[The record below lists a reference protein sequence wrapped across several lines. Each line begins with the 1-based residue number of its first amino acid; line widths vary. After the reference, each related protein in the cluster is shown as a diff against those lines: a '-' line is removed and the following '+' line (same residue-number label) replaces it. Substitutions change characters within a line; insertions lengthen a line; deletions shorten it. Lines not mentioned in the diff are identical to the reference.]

1 MRVAL
6 VHDWLTGMRGGEK
19 VLRSLLRMFPDADIF
34 TLLHVKGSV
43 AAEIEARPIHTSFVQ
58 RLPGV
63 ARHYR
68 RYLPLF
74 PAAIGSLDL
83 SGYDLVISSSHCV
96 AKGAKRGQDAL
107 HVCYC
112 FTPMRYVWDRYDDYF
127 GPGKLGIPAR
137 WIVPHVA
144 EALRAWD
151 VATAARVDHFVADSR
166 YVAGRIRRYYGRESE
181 VILPAVDSEWF
192 TPGDGG
198 GGDYDLIVSALAP
211 YKRIELALEAYRGTG
226 RRLKVAGTGPE
237 AERLRALAPPE
248 AEFLGWVDDAALRD
262 LYRGC
267 RAVIMP
273 GVEDFGIVPLEA
285 MACGRPA
292 VVFAEGGGSETV
304 IHGETGVVFE
314 EPTPA
319 SLRAA
324 IDSLQGISFNT
335 LALRARA
342 EAHSQAA
349 FEARFRAFVE
359 RVLTGW
365 RAAGEPAAGL
375 AEERPRQQ

>member
-19 VLRSLLRMFPDADIF
+19 VLLSLLRIFPQADIF

-43 AAEIEARPIHTSFVQ
+43 APAIEARPIRTSFVQ

-83 SGYDLVISSSHCV
+83 AGYDLVISSSHCV
-96 AKGAKRGQDAL
+96 AKGAKRGKDAV

-112 FTPMRYVWDRYDDYF
+112 FTPMRYVWDRYHDYF
-127 GPGKLGIPAR
+127 GPGKVGVPVR
-137 WIVPHVA
+137 WIVPYVA

-151 VATAARVDHFVADSR
+151 VATASRVDHFVADSR

-181 VILPAVDSEWF
+181 VILPPVDTEWF
-192 TPGDGG
+192 TPGNGA

-211 YKRIELALEAYRGTG
+211 YKRIELALEACRGTG
-226 RRLKVAGTGPE
+226 RPLKVVGTGQE
-237 AERLRALAPPE
+237 ADRLRALAPAE
-248 AEFLGWVDDAALRD
+248 AEFLGWVDDVRLRE

-292 VVFAEGGGSETV
+292 VVYAEGGGSETV
-304 IHGETGVVFE
+304 EPGVTGVVFQ
-314 EPTPA
+314 EPTAA

-335 LALRARA
+335 LALRERA

-349 FEARFRAFVE
+349 FEARFRVFVE
-359 RVLTGW
+359 RVLAGW
-365 RAAGEPAAGL
+365 PGAGEPATGL
-375 AEERPRQQ
+375 AEERPRP

>member
-19 VLRSLLRMFPDADIF
+19 VLLSLLRLFPDADIF

-43 AAEIEARPIHTSFVQ
+43 APEIEARPIRTSFVQ

-83 SGYDLVISSSHCV
+83 GGYDLVISSSHCV
-96 AKGAKRGQDAL
+96 AKGARRGKGAV

-127 GPGKLGIPAR
+127 GPGKVGVPAR

-151 VATAARVDHFVADSR
+151 VATASRVDHFVADSR

-181 VILPAVDSEWF
+181 VILPPVDTDWF
-192 TPGDGG
+192 MPGDGTG
-198 GGDYDLIVSALAP
+198 GAYDLVVSALAP

-226 RRLKVAGTGPE
+226 RPLKVVGTGPE
-237 AERLRALAPPE
+237 EQRLRALAPPE
-248 AEFLGWVDDAALRD
+248 AEFLGWVDDATLRD

-292 VVFAEGGGSETV
+292 VVFAEGGGAETV
-304 IHGETGVVFE
+304 VHGLTGVVFD

-324 IDSLQGISFNT
+324 IDALKGMSFNT

-349 FEARFRAFVE
+349 FEASFRAFVE

-365 RAAGEPAAGL
+365 RAEGEPAAGL
-375 AEERPRQQ
+375 AEERPRS